1 MGRRLVLLGGLILA
15 CLVLGLAPAV
25 RAVAGASS
33 PGARAGRLP
42 LLARVTTVGV
52 VGARVVGSATI
63 VNSGAERVRS
73 TVGFLSLRPVS
84 GGDLIGVTGFSV
96 PSLAVG
102 ASAAIY
108 FSTGIAAESSVIPP
122 GTYAALVC
130 LDVDSQIQTFAPKR
144 NCVAVARITVARG
157 GGSRARSPVP
167 DTIINGGPSGVLGS
181 SSVVFAF
188 GSTAAGSTF
197 QCRLDGGPWVP
208 CRSPERYMA
217 LVDGSHAFDVRAINR
232 AGVQDR
238 TPADAAWIVDTRL
251 NSVLATPYMGWNT
264 YYGVGGVF
272 DEQKIISVA
281 RALLDR
287 GLAHAGYRIV
297 WLDFGW
303 ASGQRD
309 SHGELIVDRQ
319 QWPHGLAWLTAWL
332 HARGLL
338 AGIYTD
344 AGTSGCNGEG
354 VGSLGHYQ
362 QDANAFAAWGFDAV
376 KVDFCGAGQES
387 LRPKPAY
394 DQFAKAL
401 ANNASHRFMLLNV
414 CNFWVPRQINGKRP
428 SFADSAYF
436 NYQWAPRIAQ
446 SWRTDTDIGFTGD
459 IQFANVLRNLDA
471 DAAHPRAA
479 GPGHWNDPDYLGP
492 ELGMT
497 NAESQAQLSMWA
509 IVAAPLILGSDP
521 RSLSPAMIT
530 MLENRQVIAIDQDP
544 LGIQGTPIQ
553 QHGTAQVWVKP
564 LVGGSRAVALLNRGR
579 RARRITTSAR
589 AIGLSPASGFVVEN
603 LWTHTTD
610 TTTGRIS
617 ALVPPH
623 SAVLYRVTNA

>member
-63 VNSGAERVRS
+63 VNSGADRVRS

-84 GGDLIGVTGFSV
+84 GGDLIGVTRFSV

-362 QDANAFAAWGFDAV
+362 QDRNPFAAWGFDAV

-414 CNFWVPRQINGKRP
+414 CNFWVPRQINARNAVYIRKGLEAHYYLP
-428 SFADSAYF
+428 
-436 NYQWAPRIAQ
+436 YQSPNMHEVVFSDEWQAKL
-446 SWRTDTDIGFTGD
+446 GVHTGD
-459 IQFANVLRNLDA
+459 IAKRLIDYGFHPNTVSFPMIVHGALMIEPTETEGKLEIDSFIDAMISIAQEIETDPQMVKNAPYNTRTSRLNKVPAAPKPVLR
-471 DAAHPRAA
+471 
-479 GPGHWNDPDYLGP
+479 WK
-492 ELGMT
+492 
-497 NAESQAQLSMWA
+497 
-509 IVAAPLILGSDP
+509 
-521 RSLSPAMIT
+521 PA
-530 MLENRQVIAIDQDP
+530 
-544 LGIQGTPIQ
+544 
-553 QHGTAQVWVKP
+553 
-564 LVGGSRAVALLNRGR
+564 
-579 RARRITTSAR
+579 
-589 AIGLSPASGFVVEN
+589 
-603 LWTHTTD
+603 
-610 TTTGRIS
+610 
-617 ALVPPH
+617 
-623 SAVLYRVTNA
+623 